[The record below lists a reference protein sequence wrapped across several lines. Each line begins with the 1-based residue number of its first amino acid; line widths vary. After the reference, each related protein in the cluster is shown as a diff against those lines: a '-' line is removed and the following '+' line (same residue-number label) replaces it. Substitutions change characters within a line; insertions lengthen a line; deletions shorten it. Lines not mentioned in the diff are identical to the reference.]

1 MKRKN
6 HTAALAAL
14 AALLL
19 PSCGEDR
26 TYQYLEKTEVG
37 NWIETQMRDIYLY
50 YQDMPQLEM
59 RDYFGAPEDVFP
71 KVLASYDDYSYI
83 EVPSDT
89 EMSDGLSDMTY
100 GFDFV
105 LTDDPTHTSSRD
117 VARVLRIQPDS
128 PAEAAGLKRG
138 DFIVQVDGSNISS
151 QNQASLESGS
161 GATLTILPLTLNE
174 ETEEFEWSTDT
185 ILLTL
190 PAAITLE
197 SNPLYLSTVIE
208 HDGKRTGYLVY
219 DEFKSGTHEADQ
231 TYADQMLQTFQ
242 RFKQQ
247 GVSDV
252 ILDLRY
258 NQGGEV
264 SCAQLMAAL
273 LVPSEC
279 IGKEF
284 ARFEFNDKRQA
295 DNYSLYIPT
304 EYAAYNL
311 NLNRL
316 FIITGQY
323 TAAASEMMINN
334 LSPYMTVHQIGT
346 RTVGKNVALS
356 RTESPYGFVM
366 YPVTST
372 ILNANGESDYAS
384 GFTPEY
390 IITELNYYP
399 WYELGDPNELL
410 LKNALQWVAGSIP
423 SDAENLPA
431 PEEPGE
437 DGSTTAMRLSGHA
450 SPDYSS
456 FSKKKF
462 PAAILPQ

>member
-89 EMSDGLSDMTY
+89 EMSDGLSNVTY

-138 DFIVQVDGSNISS
+138 DFIVQVNGENVGNNNADLLRNG
-151 QNQASLESGS
+151 G
-161 GATLTILPLTLNE
+161 GVTLTVLPLAIDE
-174 ETEEFEWSTDT
+174 ETGEIAWTED
-185 ILLTL
+185 
-190 PAAITLE
+190 TLE
-197 SNPLYLSTVIE
+197 LSLAPAVAMENNPFYLSKVIE
-208 HDGKRTGYLVY
+208 HNGIKAGYLMY
-219 DEFKSGTHEADQ
+219 NEFKADSGNGGLN
-231 TYADQMLQTFQ
+231 YMNQMLQVFQ
-242 RFKQQ
+242 WFKQQ
-247 GVSDV
+247 GVTEFV
-252 ILDLRY
+252 LDLRY
-258 NQGGEV
+258 NQGGQV
-264 SCAQLMAAL
+264 NCAQLLAAM
-273 LVPSEC
+273 LVPANC
-279 IGKEF
+279 LGQEF
-284 ARFEFNDKRQA
+284 AHFVFNDKRQ
-295 DNYSLYIPT
+295 DLNYT
-304 EYAAYNL
+304 L
-311 NLNRL
+311 NLPPEHAACNLDLDRI
-316 FIITGQY
+316 FIISGLY
-323 TAAASEMMINN
+323 TASASEMMVNC
-334 LSPYMTVHQIGT
+334 LRPYMTVNLLGT
-346 RTVGKNVALS
+346 QTTGKNVAM
-356 RTESPYGFVM
+356 TKIDSPYGFTM

-372 ILNANGESDYAS
+372 VYNKNGESDYAG

-390 IITELNYYP
+390 IISELNYYP
-399 WYELGDPNELL
+399 WFEIGDPNELL
-410 LKNALQWVAGSIP
+410 LRNTLQWMAGGIP
-423 SDAENLPA
+423 ADAENVA
-431 PEEPGE
+431 DEEPEE
-437 DGSTTAMRLSGHA
+437 
-450 SPDYSS
+450 
-456 FSKKKF
+456 
-462 PAAILPQ
+462 